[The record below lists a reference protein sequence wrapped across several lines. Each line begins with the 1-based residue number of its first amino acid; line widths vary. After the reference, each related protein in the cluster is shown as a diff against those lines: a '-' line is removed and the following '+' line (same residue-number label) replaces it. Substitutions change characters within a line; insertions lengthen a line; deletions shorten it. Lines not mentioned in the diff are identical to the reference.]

1 MRTKKSMINMAAGF
15 FGQLLN
21 LILAVAGRS
30 ILARYM
36 PSEYLGINGLFS
48 NVLSILSL
56 ADLGIGAAMMY
67 ALYSPVAR
75 ENREEIRRLMNLYR
89 LLYRWVAVAVAVL
102 GLALLPFLDLLVRT
116 DRPIDHLGLI
126 YLLYLSQ

>member
-1 MRTKKSMINMAAGF
+1 MRTRKSIINMAAGF

-21 LILAVAGRS
+21 LILAVVGRS

-89 LLYRWVAVAVAVL
+89 LLYRWRSWGWPCCRFWTCWCA
-102 GLALLPFLDLLVRT
+102 RT
-116 DRPIDHLGLI
+116 GPLTTWRSSTCCI
-126 YLLYLSQ
+126 

>member
-1 MRTKKSMINMAAGF
+1 MRTRKSIINMAAGF

-21 LILAVAGRS
+21 LILAVVGRS

-89 LLYRWVAVAVAVL
+89 LGGGGPGAGPAAVSGPAGAH
-102 GLALLPFLDLLVRT
+102 GQA
-116 DRPIDHLGLI
+116 H
-126 YLLYLSQ
+126 

>member
-75 ENREEIRRLMNLYR
+75 ENREWIWRSAMY
-89 LLYRWVAVAVAVL
+89 
-102 GLALLPFLDLLVRT
+102 
-116 DRPIDHLGLI
+116 I
-126 YLLYLSQ
+126 